1 MIAYKLAHTAEGC
14 ERVLK
19 IFKYNRLL
27 VLIERLVNIGDIAVE
42 HIEKAAVLNYNNAV
56 ALGVTLRL
64 DKINAVTDYLAFGEI
79 IVRTVGKGNGNDIV
93 NTL

>member
-1 MIAYKLAHTAEGC
+1 MVADKLAHTAEGC
-14 ERVLK
+14 EHVLK
-19 IFKYNRLL
+19 IVKYNRLL

-42 HIEKAAVLNYNNAV
+42 HIEKTAVLNYNNAV

-64 DKINAVTDYLAFGEI
+64 DKINAVLNLLAFGEI